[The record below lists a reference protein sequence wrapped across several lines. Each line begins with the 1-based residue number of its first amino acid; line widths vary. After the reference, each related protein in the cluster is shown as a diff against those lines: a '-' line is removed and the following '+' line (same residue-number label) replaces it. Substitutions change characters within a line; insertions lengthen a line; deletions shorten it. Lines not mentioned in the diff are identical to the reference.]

1 MFITLL
7 LRFLRFFFTRPRTP
21 MHVVICILF
30 IAFRLANC
38 FVTAALLVVAQRFHH
53 LFPASRNWDENAP
66 TPLFPHLNEARRTH
80 AYLEP

>member
-1 MFITLL
+1 
-7 LRFLRFFFTRPRTP
+7 
-21 MHVVICILF
+21 
-30 IAFRLANC
+30 
-38 FVTAALLVVAQRFHH
+38 VTAALLVVAQRFHH